1 MGVAAEVEVGNEN
14 ENENAVNNKAI
25 VSINDRKLLFYA

>member
-1 MGVAAEVEVGNEN
+1 MGVAAEVEVGN